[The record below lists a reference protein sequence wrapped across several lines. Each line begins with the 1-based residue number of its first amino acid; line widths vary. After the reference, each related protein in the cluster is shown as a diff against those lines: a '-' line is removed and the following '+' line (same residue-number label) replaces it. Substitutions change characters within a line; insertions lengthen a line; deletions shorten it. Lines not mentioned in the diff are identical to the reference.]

1 MLLFG
6 HKEAPA
12 AASVLTPP
20 QDVEIVTT
28 TTIATHAHSADLA
41 PTLSQIWARGVR
53 RILWRRQALTLL
65 AGVLALCLSTACL
78 VTCLHLP
85 MRPWFAAA
93 LAGSAIVAFFLF
105 LLWLYEHARSEE
117 MIEEWV
123 AGLPAALGCHP
134 TASEVLSWAES
145 LYDLLAPRGLI
156 PWKRAIS
163 QPLVIQCAERLLS
176 YGEELAALAVV
187 RDPLGWEGHAELARI
202 LSTARALLDP
212 ADDRSEP
219 LKQRV
224 LDELAILQSLHPQ
237 MPEVW
242 QCTQEC
248 ADLIHEPEVELLALE
263 KLCSILPERDPLLQ
277 YGLALFQHG
286 FAGRAFALYRQLRNE
301 DPETAHALLQGYRT
315 RVL

>member
-1 MLLFG
+1 
-6 HKEAPA
+6 
-12 AASVLTPP
+12 V
-20 QDVEIVTT
+20 
-28 TTIATHAHSADLA
+28 TTIAIATPLDSAALA

-78 VTCLHLP
+78 VTCLYLP
-85 MRPWFAAA
+85 LRPWFAAS

-105 LLWLYEHARSEE
+105 LLWLYEHARAEE

-123 AGLPAALGCHP
+123 TGLPSALGCHP

-145 LYDLLAPRGLI
+145 LYELLAPKGLI

-176 YGEELAALAVV
+176 YGEELASLGVM
-187 RDPLGWEGHAELARI
+187 RDPLGWESHAELARI
-202 LSTARALLDP
+202 LSTARALIDP
-212 ADDRSEP
+212 EDDRAEP
-219 LKQRV
+219 LKQRI

-242 QCTQEC
+242 LCTQEC
-248 ADLIHEPEVELLALE
+248 AETIHEPEVELLALE

-277 YGLALFQHG
+277 YGLALFRHG
-286 FAGRAFALYRQLRNE
+286 FAGRAFALYRQLREE
-301 DPETAHALLQGYRT
+301 DPEVAHALLQGYQSRALRT
-315 RVL
+315 